1 MLSKSIIDVI
11 NYWSIH
17 YIDILI
23 YVLIFFEIQL
33 GKFGVLGYNDA
44 RVNFTE
50 EKPMKNKAVT
60 IKDVAR
66 LSERSIAT
74 VSQILNGHGD
84 KFSAATVA
92 KVEAA
97 RDELHYEP
105 DYFAQRMIKKTSKT
119 IGVLVPD
126 IRNPFFGELLRGI
139 ENVLYQQNFIT
150 MLCNADLDEDKERV
164 YLDELSRRGVDG
176 FIIASSAVSN
186 TAIND
191 ILRQKGHPFIV
202 LDQKRAEGFSDSVL
216 TDDYDGGRQA
226 AQHLKDLGH
235 RQVAVLIPAKP
246 SANVQ
251 KRLSGFYSVYSRAAV
266 HVIATPLSKEG
277 GRQVVPAILKTPV
290 TAIFAANDQIAFG
303 VYLGMTEHGCQIPA
317 DYSVVGYDDV
327 EMCQYVVPQL
337 TTIAQPI
344 FELGQ
349 TTANQLLD
357 RIANP
362 QQPWEEHHLPV
373 KLIERNST
381 THLN

>member
-1 MLSKSIIDVI
+1 
-11 NYWSIH
+11 
-17 YIDILI
+17 
-23 YVLIFFEIQL
+23 
-33 GKFGVLGYNDA
+33 
-44 RVNFTE
+44 
-50 EKPMKNKAVT
+50 MKNKAVT

-66 LSERSIAT
+66 LAERSIAT

-97 RDELHYEP
+97 RDELNYEP

-186 TAIND
+186 NAIND

-251 KRLSGFYSVYSRAAV
+251 KRLSGFYSVYPRTAV
-266 HVIATPLSKEG
+266 HVIATPLSKVG
-277 GRQVVPAILKTPV
+277 GRQVVPEILATGV
-290 TAIFAANDQIAFG
+290 MGIFAVNDEIAFG
-303 VYLGMTEHGCQIPA
+303 VYLGMAEHDKRIPD
-317 DYSVVGYDDV
+317 DYSVIGYDDV
-327 EMCQYVVPQL
+327 EMCQYVAPQL

-381 THLN
+381 AHLN